1 VRKTLFR
8 SLLLAGAVSL
18 ALPSFAAQTAP
29 PASAGQPAVNGWGAA
44 LTDIPPDP
52 AIRFGTLPNGMKFAV
67 MRNATPKGAASLR
80 LHFAFGSLAE
90 SERERGLAHFV
101 EHMVFNGSKRVAE
114 GEFVKS
120 LERLGMKF
128 GPDTN
133 ALTGFD
139 STIYVLDLPQTDSG
153 RVDKALFLLRE
164 SVSEVTF
171 DAAAVERERGVILGE
186 RRARESY
193 QLHQQVD
200 RLRFNLP
207 LAPYADRLPIGS
219 SEVTRT
225 ASADDLRSLYHRYY
239 RPELATLVFVADACS
254 GR

>member
-1 VRKTLFR
+1 MN
-8 SLLLAGAVSL
+8 S
-18 ALPSFAAQTAP
+18 
-29 PASAGQPAVNGWGAA
+29 WGVA
-44 LTDIPPDP
+44 LTDVPPDP
-52 AIRFGTLPNGMKFAV
+52 TIRFGTLPNGMKYAV

-101 EHMVFNGSKRVAE
+101 EHMVFNGSTRVEE
-114 GEFVKS
+114 GEFIKS

-139 STIYVLDLPQTDSG
+139 STIYVLDLPQTDSS

-171 DAAAVERERGVILGE
+171 DPAAVERERGVILGE

-200 RLRFNLP
+200 RLCFFQAEAGIRDKLVTGVQTC
-207 LAPYADRLPIGS
+207 ALPISWSATGGCGRS
-219 SEVTRT
+219 GKPARSRPPGHRARPDRRAPLGTRHVRST
-225 ASADDLRSLYHRYY
+225 RRSPRPGCHDSTTSAVPS
-239 RPELATLVFVADACS
+239 VF
-254 GR
+254 